1 MASGSSADPDAAE
14 RAALI
19 DRLNHFSK
27 TTERET
33 IVLFWEFE
41 RYVLRHPFAPRVR
54 DGELTRDQFHHGVA
68 VETSRQ
74 SIAAFV
80 DEVARAVELLP
91 GAFAPPSV
99 FDPERRFWA
108 RLKDLM
114 GFACSRH
121 ASAYESVLSGAQ
133 RDVNCELAT
142 LRALCRTQ
150 LRELREFRQQL
161 QPQTA
166 SPDTFM
172 RLVQKPPTQFAAS
185 LADRGV
191 FLEDLF
197 QVLPG
202 FVTPSVE
209 PVSMRTWQLAA
220 DSFVSEH
227 FTALEEA
234 AAEAIANLNLIL
246 KLDEDAPDFDAVCV
260 LDAPQRDSVRLVLPQ
275 HLWNE
280 SKAVYLVA
288 GPHSRLG
295 AAIPSFRAIAVLRA
309 LCRNHLVSSAMR
321 AHAYMPVVQ
330 RVLAESERWDFA
342 ELALSDDDDDDDDDD
357 APAAPVAAPV
367 APVATPEPSPAPQ
380 PQPSPVAAPTPT
392 PAPLLP
398 PARPAVSARCLSDV
412 VIRTGTMRLLRNAI
426 EQQLE
431 RHGPPS
437 TRYFIIFS
445 DIAVRLKAMY
455 GGGDRDNSLLQK
467 VSIHL
472 RDVAKQVDVTVGWH
486 LRKRSIAATR
496 VELERLRDAAA
507 ALGA

>member
-1 MASGSSADPDAAE
+1 MASSSADPDAAE
-14 RAALI
+14 RAALVG
-19 DRLNHFSK
+19 RLNHFSRTTDRK
-27 TTERET
+27 TLVR
-33 IVLFWEFE
+33 FWEFE

-54 DGELTRDQFHHGVA
+54 DGDFTRDQFHHSVA

-91 GAFAPPSV
+91 GAFAPPSF

-114 GFACSRH
+114 VFACSRH
-121 ASAYESVLSGAQ
+121 AAAYESVLSGAQ
-133 RDVNCELAT
+133 GDVNCELVT
-142 LRALCRTQ
+142 LRAQCRTQ

-172 RLVQKPPTQFAAS
+172 RLVQEPPTQFAAS

-191 FLEDLF
+191 FLEDLL

-209 PVSMRTWQLAA
+209 PVSMRTWQLAS

-227 FTALEEA
+227 FRALEEA
-234 AAEAIANLNLIL
+234 AAEAIAALNLIL
-246 KLDEDAPDFDAVCV
+246 KLDGDAPDFDAVCV

-275 HLWNE
+275 HLWDE

-309 LCRNHLVSSAMR
+309 LCRSEHLVSSAMR
-321 AHAYMPVVQ
+321 THAYMPVVQ
-330 RVLAESERWDFA
+330 RVLAES
-342 ELALSDDDDDDDDDD
+342 
-357 APAAPVAAPV
+357 
-367 APVATPEPSPAPQ
+367 
-380 PQPSPVAAPTPT
+380 
-392 PAPLLP
+392 
-398 PARPAVSARCLSDV
+398 
-412 VIRTGTMRLLRNAI
+412 
-426 EQQLE
+426 
-431 RHGPPS
+431 
-437 TRYFIIFS
+437 
-445 DIAVRLKAMY
+445 
-455 GGGDRDNSLLQK
+455 
-467 VSIHL
+467 
-472 RDVAKQVDVTVGWH
+472 
-486 LRKRSIAATR
+486 
-496 VELERLRDAAA
+496 
-507 ALGA
+507 

>member
-1 MASGSSADPDAAE
+1 MASSSADPDAAE

-19 DRLNHFSK
+19 DRLNHFSRTTDRK
-27 TTERET
+27 TL
-33 IVLFWEFE
+33 VLFWEFE

-54 DGELTRDQFHHGVA
+54 DGEVTRDQFHHSVA

-91 GAFAPPSV
+91 GAFAPPSF

-114 GFACSRH
+114 VFACSRH

-142 LRALCRTQ
+142 LRAQCRTQ

-172 RLVQKPPTQFAAS
+172 RLVQEPPTQFAAS

-191 FLEDLF
+191 FLDDLL

-209 PVSMRTWQLAA
+209 PVSMRTWQLAS

-246 KLDEDAPDFDAVCV
+246 KLDGDAPDFDAVCV
-260 LDAPQRDSVRLVLPQ
+260 LDAPQRDSVRLVLPK
-275 HLWNE
+275 HLWDE
-280 SKAVYLVA
+280 SKVVYLVA

-309 LCRNHLVSSAMR
+309 LCRKHLVSSAMR
-321 AHAYMPVVQ
+321 AHAYMPLVQ

-342 ELALSDDDDDDDDDD
+342 ELALSDDDDDDDDD
-357 APAAPVAAPV
+357 APAAPVALV
-367 APVATPEPSPAPQ
+367 TTPVATPQPSPGPQ
-380 PQPSPVAAPTPT
+380 PQPSPVAAPS
-392 PAPLLP
+392 PAQ
-398 PARPAVSARCLSDV
+398 PAASARCLSDV

-455 GGGDRDNSLLQK
+455 GGGDRDKSLLQK

-472 RDVAKQVDVTVGWH
+472 RDVAKQVDVTIGWH

-496 VELERLRDAAA
+496 VELERLREAAA